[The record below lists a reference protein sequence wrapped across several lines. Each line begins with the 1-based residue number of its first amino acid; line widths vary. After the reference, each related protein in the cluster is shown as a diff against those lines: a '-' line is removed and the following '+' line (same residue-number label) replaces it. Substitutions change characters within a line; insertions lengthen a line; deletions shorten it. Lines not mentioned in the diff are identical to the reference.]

1 MKGSAIVFLAAVS
14 LALSITSFGQTNS
27 KEDFRAWLEKV
38 TNRNFDGLVEKTH
51 PDGGVTVDL
60 KGRFHN
66 VLLAKRTLSGEIVVG
81 CVADVRQ
88 ADAFLSRSET
98 TGTFFRGTY
107 PGMDDLRTAARNHG
121 MSDEEYAFFK
131 RMIDNAGVLREGS
144 LSGSTIS
151 IVNNDG
157 AGEGFNDPTAATPE
171 GGNTGTTLGE
181 QRLNVFNFAAD
192 IWEAFLDSNV
202 EVRIRSQFD
211 PLSCTPTSAVLGG
224 ASPTTVHR
232 EFAGRIFDGT
242 WYHQA
247 LANKLAGADLSASPD
262 INATFN
268 SSINNDPDCAA
279 GLRFYHGLDNTTPP
293 GTINLLVVILHE
305 FAHGLGFSDFA
316 NANTGELFNG
326 FPDVFTT
333 FMFDRTTGK
342 FWNDMTNGERM
353 ASAINDGNVLWSGSN
368 VSVASGFLV
377 NGRDPSNGFVQLY
390 TPNPVEGGS
399 SISHWDTDANP
410 NLLMEPDI
418 TLNLPLTLDLA
429 RQQMRDVGWYRDTNK
444 DVIPDAITD
453 VQPSGV
459 AVQPGSQSTITWTST
474 GGFTRNVTIELSL
487 DGGAT
492 YPTVIAEDVPNSGSH
507 PFAVPNNTTP
517 RAKVRIREAGF
528 VDPAGSSSPHFT
540 IGSTFISTKPYID
553 IDGDGKTDV
562 SVFRPSPGAL
572 ADDPLPEGS
581 TSQWWL
587 LRSSDQG
594 TRGLAFG
601 NADDV
606 PVPADFTGDGKTDI
620 AFWRPSTGEWFI
632 LRSEDDS
639 FFAFPFGATGDIPA
653 PGDFDGDGKADP
665 AVYRPSSGTWFI
677 VRSSDGGLTVVPFG
691 VSADRPIVSDYDGDG
706 MDDVAVYR
714 APDNQFWLFRSSLGV
729 KAYQFGTAGDK
740 TAVGDW
746 TGDGKS
752 DVAFFRP
759 SEGAWYVIRS
769 EDDSFFAFPW
779 GVGTDVP
786 VPGDYDGD
794 GQFDAAVFRPS
805 DNTWYI
811 FGSTDGPQ
819 FIPFG
824 VPGDVPLPNVYVVS
838 P

>member
-1 MKGSAIVFLAAVS
+1 MKRISALWIASLLLVS
-14 LALSITSFGQTNS
+14 TTAILGQTGQG
-27 KEDFRAWLEKV
+27 EFRGWLGKV
-38 TNRNFDGLVEKTH
+38 TNRSFEGLVEKTA
-51 PDGGVTVDL
+51 PDGGVSVDL
-60 KGRFHN
+60 KGRFQN
-66 VLLAKRTLSGEIVVG
+66 VLLAKRTLSGEIAVG
-81 CVADVRQ
+81 CVANVRQ
-88 ADAFLSRSET
+88 ADAFLSNYRSSGEEFFGTPDPVIKSLRSE
-98 TGTFFRGTY
+98 
-107 PGMDDLRTAARNHG
+107 AAAHG
-121 MSDEEYAFFK
+121 MTEKEFVFFK
-131 RMIDNAGVLREGS
+131 RLIENAGALRESS

-157 AGEGFNDPTAATPE
+157 AGEGFNDMTAATPE
-171 GGNTGTTLGE
+171 GGNPGTTRGQ

-192 IWEAFLDSNV
+192 IWEAFLDTSV
-202 EVRIRSQFD
+202 EVRVGSQFD
-211 PLSCTPTSAVLGG
+211 PLPCTPTSAVLGG
-224 ASPTTVHR
+224 ASTTTIHR
-232 EFAGRIFDGT
+232 NFTGRLLDET

-247 LANKLAGADLSASPD
+247 LANKLSGSDRSPANPD

-268 SSINNDPDCAA
+268 SSINSSPGCAG
-279 GLRFYHGLDNTTPP
+279 GLRFYHGFDNTTPP

-316 NANTGELFNG
+316 DAETGELFNG

-333 FMFDRTTGK
+333 YMFDRTTGK

-353 ASAINDGNVLWSGSN
+353 ASAINDGNVLWSGPN
-368 VSVASGFLV
+368 VSTASSFLV

-399 SISHWDTDANP
+399 SISHFDTDASP

-418 TLNLPLTLDLA
+418 NLNLPLTLDLS
-429 RQQMRDVGWYRDTNK
+429 RQQMRDIGWYRDTNK
-444 DVIPDAITD
+444 DGSPDALTD
-453 VQPSGV
+453 VQPSGIAV
-459 AVQPGSQSTITWTST
+459 APGSQSTITWTST

-487 DGGAT
+487 DDGAT
-492 YPTVIAEDVPNSGSH
+492 YPTVIAEDIPNTGSH
-507 PFAVPNNTTP
+507 PFAVPNNPTP
-517 RAKVRIREAGF
+517 RARVRIREAGF
-528 VDPAGSSSPHFT
+528 VDPAGASSPHFT
-540 IGSTFISTKPYID
+540 IGSTFISSKPYFD
-553 IDGDGKTDV
+553 IDGDSKTDV

-572 ADDPLPEGS
+572 AGGPAPEGS

-601 NADDV
+601 TASDR
-606 PVPADFTGDGKTDI
+606 PVPADFTGDGRTDI
-620 AFWRPSTGEWFI
+620 AFWRESTGEWFI

-639 FFAFPFGATGDIPA
+639 FFAFPFGSAGDIPA

-691 VSADRPIVSDYDGDG
+691 VAADKPIVSDYDGDG

-714 APDNQFWLFRSSLGV
+714 APDNQFWLFRSSQGV
-729 KAYQFGTAGDK
+729 KAFQFGAAGDR
-740 TAVGDW
+740 TTVGDW
-746 TGDGKS
+746 TGDGKA

-759 SEGAWYVIRS
+759 SEGNWYVIRS

-779 GVGTDVP
+779 GVGTDTP
-786 VPGDYDGD
+786 APGDFDGD
-794 GQFDAAVFRPS
+794 GRFDPAVFRPS

-811 FGSTDGPQ
+811 FGSTDGFQ
-819 FIPFG
+819 AVPFG
-824 VPGDVPLPNVYVVS
+824 VAGDVPLPSVVS
-838 P
+838 VQ